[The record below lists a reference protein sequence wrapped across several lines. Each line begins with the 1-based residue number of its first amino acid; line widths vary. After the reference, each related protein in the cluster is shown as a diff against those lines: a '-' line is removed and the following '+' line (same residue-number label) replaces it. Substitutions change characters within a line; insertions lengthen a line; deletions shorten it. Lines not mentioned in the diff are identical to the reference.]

1 MCPRELGP
9 AQDEEAEEKSAE
21 SSALDTFRKAQAARK
36 AAKTIGESSALDTFR
51 EAKAAREAAK
61 RSSLKPAGKT
71 YVVQPGDTLA
81 KIAKAQYGDASR
93 WPEIHEANKDQIPDP
108 NLIQVGQKLRIP

>member
-1 MCPRELGP
+1 MCPREIGP
-9 AQDEEAEEKSAE
+9 RQEEEAEKSAE
-21 SSALDTFRKAQAARK
+21 SSAMDSFRKAMAARK
-36 AAKTIGESSALDTFR
+36 AAKAAGE
-51 EAKAAREAAK
+51 EAKP
-61 RSSLKPAGKT
+61 SSLKPAAKT
-71 YVVQPGDTLA
+71 YVVQSGDTLA